1 MSSGGRAIGNSDR
14 DRKPKL
20 LAITRA
26 VLENRVQTPVDDR
39 GVLARATIKSPPALT
54 DYVSSL

>member
-20 LAITRA
+20 LASTMVLKNRA
-26 VLENRVQTPVDDR
+26 QTPVDDLA
-39 GVLARATIKSPPALT
+39 VLNACEGNDKVATI
-54 DYVSSL
+54 VN